1 MFRTRFRTR
10 ARFIPALSGGGGAW
24 NPAQLGAS
32 LALWLDADDAST
44 ITLNGS
50 TVSQWDDKSGNENHV
65 AQATASAQPLY
76 TISSIN
82 GKPVVQWTTGYH
94 GLFTSTQFSF
104 QDFDVFVAYRN
115 ISGSDQFERLVDHSY
130 DDGFWL
136 GRDSIVANSWR
147 SGVRQSTP
155 PYGIAI
161 PLTDGIWHIIETQ
174 RSGTTHN
181 LVGDGGA
188 VSNTQ
193 TVVSTATQT
202 NAIGIG
208 AQFFLTA
215 QNLINGEIG
224 EVLILSKALSTN
236 DRQRLEGYLAWK
248 WGLEE
253 NLPIDHPYR
262 FDGSL
267 FGYGLAPNAADY
279 GTGAT
284 TAYSL
289 RYVSNS
295 YSGPVVRVR
304 EDAGNTEQDFT
315 PVQITDGT
323 LEAFVGV
330 GNNGFVATWY
340 DQSGNGKN
348 ATQTTAVS
356 QPKIVNAGALIT
368 ENGKPAI
375 VFDGVNDS
383 LITNGYIVE
392 LSQNSASVFSA
403 GKFSGSYDLVESD
416 VSTPYSSN
424 FILSGPSGGTEILW
438 VNATSFGIKDAVNQ
452 SSMGFIYNGV
462 NFQAYLNGATSGAA
476 GPATVNPEVGNRTV
490 IGASADFATN
500 FSTSTLQE
508 IIIYRSDESANRSA
522 IELNINQHYGIY

>member
-1 MFRTRFRTR
+1 MRVGLGVYLTALR
-10 ARFIPALSGGGGAW
+10 ATAAAPTGPWTPAD
-24 NPAQLGAS
+24 LGAS

-50 TVSQWDDKSGNENHV
+50 TVSQWDDKSGNSRHASQAV
-65 AQATASAQPLY
+65 AASQPTYTAAGLNSKPALVFDGVNDSIISPTASSVFPS
-76 TISSIN
+76 TI
-82 GKPVVQWTTGYH
+82 TYA
-94 GLFTSTQFSF
+94 L
-104 QDFDVFVAYRN
+104 AM
-115 ISGSDQFERLVDHSY
+115 
-130 DDGFWL
+130 
-136 GRDSIVANSWR
+136 
-147 SGVRQSTP
+147 
-155 PYGIAI
+155 I
-161 PLTDGIWHIIETQ
+161 PL
-174 RSGTTHN
+174 
-181 LVGDGGA
+181 
-188 VSNTQ
+188 
-193 TVVSTATQT
+193 STAT
-202 NAIGIG
+202 IRGILTFAG
-208 AQFFLTA
+208 ADTFTEPFILQQQATELEQKYYVDGDYRITETIA
-215 QNLINGEIG
+215 QNTPYITELSYTGTQWVSWLNGTQGTAYTGPRGSYAGSGIHFGNGFSGPWNGVIG
-224 EVLILSKALSTN
+224 EFVATTTALSTAN
-236 DRQRLEGYLAWK
+236 RQRIEGYLAWK

-253 NLPIDHPYR
+253 DLPIDHPYR

-279 GTGAT
+279 GAGAT

-304 EDAGNTEQDFT
+304 EDSGNTEQDFT
-315 PVQITDGT
+315 PTQITDGT
-323 LEAFVGV
+323 LATFVGA
-330 GNNGFVATWY
+330 GNNGFVTTWY

-424 FILSGPSGGTEILW
+424 FILSGPTNGTEVLW
-438 VNATSFGIKDAVNQ
+438 VNATRFGIKDAVNQ

-462 NFQAYLNGATSGAA
+462 NFQAYFNGATSGAA
-476 GPATVNPEVGNRTV
+476 GPATVNPEVGNTTV